1 MKGAIITGGQHII
14 MPKRMVL
21 TVLLVAAGIFVGIF
35 LSERLRFGHITTKMT
50 ERNNNVKT
58 RNEELR
64 LQKEGYKALFDELSN
79 QLKTWKGNH
88 DLSLLSQKAE
98 AETFQRSADTLL
110 TGLTDM
116 KELLQEKEIEL
127 LEKEHL
133 LAIQQEQL
141 LDTEDMT
148 DEMAEFINEMAQ
160 KAREAGI
167 ALPEGL
173 EAEFFFGRDD
183 AAEDDDMLLEEIPMQ
198 QSPAK

>member
-1 MKGAIITGGQHII
+1 
-14 MPKRMVL
+14 
-21 TVLLVAAGIFVGIF
+21 
-35 LSERLRFGHITTKMT
+35 
-50 ERNNNVKT
+50 
-58 RNEELR
+58 
-64 LQKEGYKALFDELSN
+64 
-79 QLKTWKGNH
+79 
-88 DLSLLSQKAE
+88 
-98 AETFQRSADTLL
+98 
-110 TGLTDM
+110 M

-183 AAEDDDMLLEEIPMQ
+183 AAVRRPVQ
-198 QSPAK
+198 QV